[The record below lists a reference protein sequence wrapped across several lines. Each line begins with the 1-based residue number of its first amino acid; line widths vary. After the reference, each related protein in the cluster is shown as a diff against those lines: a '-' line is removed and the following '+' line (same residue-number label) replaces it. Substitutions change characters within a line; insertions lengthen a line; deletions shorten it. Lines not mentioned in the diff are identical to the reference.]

1 MLKAVEAAN
10 ESGSQKVQH
19 HFGGFKHKSET
30 ISITK
35 MVNSENSSDLE
46 RVAATRS
53 IAVEF
58 SEFTILVIELQ
69 RCENTAFHFHAA
81 PFGIRTLRHGVGHS
95 DTQSNQTQLCE
106 TQTNDTAENTKHDVN
121 MKRPKRLAAIFAVYA
136 RTRSEL
142 CAAEVNLNVHV
153 RRRRELSAPDAWM
166 RICACGS
173 CELHAC
179 GAVISTGPKS

>member
-1 MLKAVEAAN
+1 M
-10 ESGSQKVQH
+10 QH

-58 SEFTILVIELQ
+58 SDFTILLIELQ

-81 PFGIRTLRHGVGHS
+81 PFGIRTPHLYSGLTAICTSESSS
-95 DTQSNQTQLCE
+95 DLG
-106 TQTNDTAENTKHDVN
+106 DWDG
-121 MKRPKRLAAIFAVYA
+121 RLAPDRLPMSFLRY
-136 RTRSEL
+136 RWPLTRYRGVKTKT
-142 CAAEVNLNVHV
+142 CHVHATHI
-153 RRRRELSAPDAWM
+153 RGTTPQRPPESSKLYSHLTFLIKYHRETS
-166 RICACGS
+166 
-173 CELHAC
+173 
-179 GAVISTGPKS
+179 

>member
-1 MLKAVEAAN
+1 MARGGGGDIPGNNLGQEFTGPSTFTHVPGAYGARTGAVGGAADRRLTVTFGERHVPSSSPFMFPLHSRTQWVVG

-53 IAVEF
+53 IAVKF

-81 PFGIRTLRHGVGHS
+81 PFGIRT
-95 DTQSNQTQLCE
+95 
-106 TQTNDTAENTKHDVN
+106 
-121 MKRPKRLAAIFAVYA
+121 P
-136 RTRSEL
+136 
-142 CAAEVNLNVHV
+142 
-153 RRRRELSAPDAWM
+153 
-166 RICACGS
+166 
-173 CELHAC
+173 
-179 GAVISTGPKS
+179 

>member
-1 MLKAVEAAN
+1 MGRYLLSRFFHDDFDVVD
-10 ESGSQKVQH
+10 SGSQKVQH

-35 MVNSENSSDLE
+35 MVNPEKSSDLE

-81 PFGIRTLRHGVGHS
+81 PFG
-95 DTQSNQTQLCE
+95 
-106 TQTNDTAENTKHDVN
+106 
-121 MKRPKRLAAIFAVYA
+121 
-136 RTRSEL
+136 TRS
-142 CAAEVNLNVHV
+142 H
-153 RRRRELSAPDAWM
+153 
-166 RICACGS
+166 IG
-173 CELHAC
+173 
-179 GAVISTGPKS
+179 

>member
-1 MLKAVEAAN
+1 MEKTIFTST

-81 PFGIRTLRHGVGHS
+81 PFGARSPRKGKKRARVRDRPMSPSTYYLGVVGTSRKVRLALNKDMRAPKAPRAHSNLEVGVSQGGHVMG
-95 DTQSNQTQLCE
+95 NPK
-106 TQTNDTAENTKHDVN
+106 TAR
-121 MKRPKRLAAIFAVYA
+121 KRP
-136 RTRSEL
+136 
-142 CAAEVNLNVHV
+142 
-153 RRRRELSAPDAWM
+153 
-166 RICACGS
+166 
-173 CELHAC
+173 
-179 GAVISTGPKS
+179 

>member
-1 MLKAVEAAN
+1 MFYTKCRRSGLEAT

-53 IAVEF
+53 IAVKF

-81 PFGIRTLRHGVGHS
+81 PFGIRTRIERMRSGEVVHMS
-95 DTQSNQTQLCE
+95 
-106 TQTNDTAENTKHDVN
+106 VN
-121 MKRPKRLAAIFAVYA
+121 RGQGLWM
-136 RTRSEL
+136 
-142 CAAEVNLNVHV
+142 NVHT
-153 RRRRELSAPDAWM
+153 LAPGHT
-166 RICACGS
+166 R
-173 CELHAC
+173 
-179 GAVISTGPKS
+179 TGVVNTWAKSGVQTG

>member
-1 MLKAVEAAN
+1 MRSLVLVRFTTRDRSLPSCPLPLLRHVPPSPSPQPAAVTL

-81 PFGIRTLRHGVGHS
+81 PFGIRTPRCTGGLQADARVLRV
-95 DTQSNQTQLCE
+95 
-106 TQTNDTAENTKHDVN
+106 
-121 MKRPKRLAAIFAVYA
+121 R
-136 RTRSEL
+136 
-142 CAAEVNLNVHV
+142 CASVD
-153 RRRRELSAPDAWM
+153 P
-166 RICACGS
+166 
-173 CELHAC
+173 LHAHGC
-179 GAVISTGPKS
+179 GVFGGVRCALPCDIVDVAVGLASVSCMML